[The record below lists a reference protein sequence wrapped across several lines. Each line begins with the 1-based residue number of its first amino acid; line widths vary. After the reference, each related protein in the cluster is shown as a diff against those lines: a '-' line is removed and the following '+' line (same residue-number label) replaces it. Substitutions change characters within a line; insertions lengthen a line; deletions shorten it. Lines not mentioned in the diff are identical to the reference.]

1 MRPAEARQIS
11 MARSSAQSECGELS
25 TGTKT
30 SLYGMTPPSAV
41 MGSLNEFRIAGL
53 LTTPS
58 EHQARDTPAHQ
69 HPSIL
74 ARSSYLEPRRA
85 PVATREKPMWSRS
98 RCALAPAPLAKR
110 AVARRARY
118 GQLRNACQGTWRSF
132 CRSVLVAFYL
142 ARKVTYAE
150 SFRVAIT
157 DRALDVRD
165 PLLDWLDAR
174 PPQCTG
180 DAPRWA
186 RQGNR
191 PECLR
196 AMPWPQ
202 HGDERWLFARGM
214 AAHLRHDGGS
224 TQATGRSRCRLSR
237 DALSGR

>member
-30 SLYGMTPPSAV
+30 SLYAMPPPSPV
-41 MGSLNEFRIAGL
+41 MGSLNEFRIAG
-53 LTTPS
+53 T
-58 EHQARDTPAHQ
+58 
-69 HPSIL
+69 L
-74 ARSSYLEPRRA
+74 ARSTYLEPRRA
-85 PVATREKPMWSRS
+85 PVATRERPMWSRS
-98 RCALAPAPLAKR
+98 RCALAPAPLATR

-165 PLLDWLDAR
+165 PLL
-174 PPQCTG
+174 
-180 DAPRWA
+180 
-186 RQGNR
+186 
-191 PECLR
+191 
-196 AMPWPQ
+196 
-202 HGDERWLFARGM
+202 
-214 AAHLRHDGGS
+214 
-224 TQATGRSRCRLSR
+224 
-237 DALSGR
+237 

>member
-1 MRPAEARQIS
+1 
-11 MARSSAQSECGELS
+11 
-25 TGTKT
+25 
-30 SLYGMTPPSAV
+30 
-41 MGSLNEFRIAGL
+41 
-53 LTTPS
+53 
-58 EHQARDTPAHQ
+58 
-69 HPSIL
+69 
-74 ARSSYLEPRRA
+74 
-85 PVATREKPMWSRS
+85 MWSRS

-180 DAPRWA
+180 DAPRRA

-191 PECLR
+191 PERLR

-237 DALSGR
+237 DALSGETETTSGADCWARERFVQGVGCSNKGVAATRSPCDAGRRAVVYGPVREQARTRGHQNGGDQGVSTDDAGLRTTRARG